1 MPNYQESQV
10 DGIKWRRCERIEIQN
25 PSAPDVPRIFFHEQD
40 VISVD
45 GQTMRV
51 GQSMPS
57 SVFVEYN
64 PTATIDIYDPETL
77 EPTGETVTHAQLY
90 ALLFSAYMTNAVA
103 RDETMANMTPIVPPP
118 TPPITGPV

>member
-10 DGIKWRRCERIEIQN
+10 GGIKWRRCERIEIQN
-25 PSAPDVPRIFFHEQD
+25 PSAPEVPRIFFHEQD

-45 GQTMRV
+45 GAIMRV
-51 GQSMPS
+51 GPAMPS
-57 SVFVEYN
+57 SVHVQYN

-90 ALLFSAYMTNAVA
+90 GLLFSAYMTSAVA
-103 RDETMANMTPIVPPP
+103 RDEALANPVSPAPP
-118 TPPITGPV
+118 TPPTPGPV